1 MEFREY
7 VAQKLE
13 EGEAELVGD
22 PVGCP
27 DIPSRVAAAEAL
39 RNRALVFRNLPDKG
53 FTAVGNLYGTSYRL
67 CQAFGAR
74 DYAHLFADLDRAIG
88 SPREIRRAPWPSSEY
103 QVLSKPNIEALL
115 PVARYCQGDGT
126 PYITSGIVL
135 ARFPGSRRRHVCY
148 MRFAVLGGNRLLAN
162 PATPRIIETVKQSV
176 GRGEELDI
184 CILIGVPPE
193 ISLMAC
199 VSMPGEQDKL
209 EVAQSMSRGELAFSP
224 DELPLPLSTEFV
236 LKARIIPEYAPEGP
250 FGEVGGMYSVKDR
263 NPVCVV
269 DELWHRSDAVF
280 HSLSAGM
287 AKEHL
292 ELVALGPRA
301 CLERLQRKYPQII
314 RYDLPAFGG
323 DRLAV
328 LAVRG
333 ALDVSA
339 LREQLWD
346 IPIVRGFVFVNE
358 DLAGNSAAE
367 VLWAILQRA
376 GNSDHFSFSES
387 RHPLYHTDKFCVDA
401 TVKDTRAWEHR
412 RIDVYRKDF

>member
-1 MEFREY
+1 MEFRQY
-7 VAQKLE
+7 VAQKLDQ
-13 EGEAELVGD
+13 GEAERVGA
-22 PVGCP
+22 PVGCLE
-27 DIPSRVAAAEAL
+27 IPSRVAAGEAS
-39 RNRALVFRNLPDKG
+39 RNRALVFGNIPDKR
-53 FTAVGNLYGTSYRL
+53 FTAVGNLYGTPQRL

-74 DYAHLFADLDRAIG
+74 DYAQLFENLDRAIG

-103 QVLSKPNIEALL
+103 QVLSKPDIGQLL
-115 PVARYCQGDGT
+115 PVVRSCQGDGT

-148 MRFAVLGGNRLLAN
+148 MRFAVLEGNRLLAN
-162 PATPRIIETVKQSV
+162 PATPRIIDIVKQSV
-176 GRGEELDI
+176 GRGEELDVR
-184 CILIGVPPE
+184 ILIGAPPE
-193 ISLMAC
+193 ITLMAC
-199 VSMPGEQDKL
+199 VSMPGQQDKL
-209 EVAQSMSRGELAFSP
+209 EVAQSMSRDGLCYSQ
-224 DELPLPLSTEFV
+224 DELPVPLSTEFV

-269 DELWHRSDAVF
+269 DELWHRPEAVF
-280 HSLSAGM
+280 HSVCAGM

-301 CLERLQRKYPQII
+301 CLERLQREHPQIV

-333 ALDVSA
+333 ALDVRS
-339 LREQLWD
+339 LRQQLWD

-358 DLAGNSAAE
+358 DLAGNSASE

-376 GNSDHFSFSES
+376 GNSDHFSFSEA
-387 RHPLYHTDKFCVDA
+387 RHPVYNTDKFCVDA

-412 RIDVYRKDF
+412 RIDVYRAD